1 MTATKIYVQ
10 TGERFARE
18 DDGSFAA
25 SVGSAL
31 TSGESSNKVYQFA
44 VSPNDIPD
52 FMARKPLD
60 AGSMKILS
68 NNISHL
74 LYQKCRTLC
83 CVNGPG
89 LFGLLKPLGLTSQA
103 FSGDTGATGAEQY
116 REINWSRQNSL
127 RLGPFSAMID
137 RQTQDRP
144 SEESTLPANV
154 SCLRKMVLVING
166 YKRSGF
172 EQRFHVCVSINAN
185 AHPIN
190 SRTALL
196 NIDASQLAWIEFVS
210 GTSSGTGITLP
221 SSPYSSAVAYRRQAW
236 EAHTTELLTAY
247 DGDYKLFIPVDVVTA
262 PEQPNWQPTDN
273 SEIYKIWVWLG
284 WYSADED
291 AGIRSI
297 TLLESRDI
305 GTAEAS

>member
-1 MTATKIYVQ
+1 MTATRIYVQ

-18 DDGSFAA
+18 DDGSFAS

-89 LFGLLKPLGLTSQA
+89 LFGLLKVPGTPL
-103 FSGDTGATGAEQY
+103 DTFTAYAGSDAEEY
-116 REINWSRQNSL
+116 REINWSRPNSL
-127 RLGPFSAMID
+127 RLGPFSGMID
-137 RQTQDRP
+137 RKTEDQP
-144 SEESTLPANV
+144 SLQSIVPAN
-154 SCLRKMVLVING
+154 SQCLRKMVLVIKGFKRLNG
-166 YKRSGF
+166 TL
-172 EQRFHVCVSINAN
+172 RFHVCGTSNPSTVPSNPA
-185 AHPIN
+185 ASLFP
-190 SRTALL
+190 
-196 NIDASQLAWIEFVS
+196 IDASQLAWIEWVGG
-210 GTSSGTGITLP
+210 GTSTTITIP
-221 SSPYSSAVAYRRQAW
+221 VSAYSSAVAFQRQSWNAYSC
-236 EAHTTELLTAY
+236 ELALA
-247 DGDYKLFIPVDVVTA
+247 DYGEFRLFIPVDFLFT
-262 PEQPNWQPTDN
+262 PEQNNWEPTDN
-273 SEIYKIWVWLG
+273 SSLLKFWVWLG
-284 WYSADED
+284 WFSDDDE
-291 AGIRSI
+291 AGISSI